1 MDFFY
6 DNHIGTKDTKYYLAM
21 AGIEHFSLTSYAKT
35 LASRYIQD
43 AWLSIKF
50 VNDIESFS
58 QKCVE
63 KIRTARDNET
73 CKLAIKSMKREKADL
88 HEQEMMLLA
97 GEAKLYVTTTF
108 DKNKDTIRYIINGA
122 CIALGTGQIVAGIN
136 LIAGS
141 MVTLDPVGVLAGALI
156 ISTGVNTIEE
166 NWLEIMGH
174 KNPIGHV
181 REGFI
186 QTAEF
191 MGFEK
196 KTGDVAFQTVDLFS
210 SLYALGALGLK
221 PEARRLFYYIPF
233 DFQRKIDTMSKT
245 ALALKVISTGNKIRV
260 IDYTY
265 NNGSECYN

>member
-1 MDFFY
+1 M
-6 DNHIGTKDTKYYLAM
+6 G
-21 AGIEHFSLTSYAKT
+21 
-35 LASRYIQD
+35 
-43 AWLSIKF
+43 IKF
-50 VNDIESFS
+50 VTDIENFS

-73 CKLAIKSMKREKADL
+73 CKFTLKIMKREKSEL

-97 GEAKLYVTTTF
+97 GKTKLYVTTTF
-108 DKNKDTIRYIINGA
+108 EKNKDIIRYIINGV

-141 MVTLDPVGVLAGALI
+141 MVTLDPIGVLAGALI

-174 KNPIGHV
+174 KNPVGHV
-181 REGFI
+181 REGFM

-196 KTGDVAFQTVDLFS
+196 KTGDVAFQTVDVIS

-221 PEARRLFYYIPF
+221 PESRRLFYYIPL
-233 DFQRKIDTMSKT
+233 DFQRKINTMSKT

-265 NNGSECYN
+265 KNSNERYN